1 MGKHIEWQRAG
12 AVAGDPL
19 HREITSL
26 LQQAARAPR
35 FESHLTELRHKRLSM
50 LPQTTTMAEENRVF
64 LYSIS
69 TLWRPTWR
77 IQQEAL
83 KTGIGDEVARLVASK
98 DAEGLR
104 ELTRTWEILASRL
117 ASSSSTVLD
126 LSMTLSF
133 VRDSGRMLQ
142 TASTD
147 LRLANEESNI
157 TRKLVLDSSIRSISR
172 PPPDPRPMSCL
183 AEIIDSGSGMNVIT
197 DPAEFEPGRR
207 VEYAVA
213 ERMTCL
219 AAAFLVLLFLAG
231 AGIEGF
237 RRGRRLNGLAD
248 GLRPLFTPADL
259 AWTAAL
265 GLALPA
271 LWYLGI
277 TRFTPLGLRDIG
289 LGFYHPPPA
298 LIQAAAA
305 LVFTL
310 LMIVQ
315 TLRGRITRRAGF
327 LALRPRCPWIGWAM
341 AGIAAAVIPLAGVV
355 RGMTGNETQALQA
368 ISATGGLPLLWLLW
382 EAAAVV
388 FSPRD
393 QALGGVLL
401 SRRLI
406 LPFAA
411 LATLLL
417 GAGIPLRAGER
428 HWHARDP
435 LTRVDRENGGMALW
449 EARIMEVLRSQ
460 IRAVFPDATR
470 PPSGTGSAPDAS

>member
-1 MGKHIEWQRAG
+1 
-12 AVAGDPL
+12 
-19 HREITSL
+19 
-26 LQQAARAPR
+26 
-35 FESHLTELRHKRLSM
+35 
-50 LPQTTTMAEENRVF
+50 
-64 LYSIS
+64 
-69 TLWRPTWR
+69 
-77 IQQEAL
+77 
-83 KTGIGDEVARLVASK
+83 
-98 DAEGLR
+98 
-104 ELTRTWEILASRL
+104 
-117 ASSSSTVLD
+117 
-126 LSMTLSF
+126 
-133 VRDSGRMLQ
+133 
-142 TASTD
+142 
-147 LRLANEESNI
+147 
-157 TRKLVLDSSIRSISR
+157 
-172 PPPDPRPMSCL
+172 
-183 AEIIDSGSGMNVIT
+183 
-197 DPAEFEPGRR
+197 
-207 VEYAVA
+207 
-213 ERMTCL
+213 MTCL